1 MKITRSKLK
10 QIIKEELSNVLEEVP
25 LEETGM
31 MTNTE
36 LDDIVAEIKEL
47 LARVHG
53 TEVAK
58 QLPTAVQKGL
68 DLLKLAVGEP
78 EPPDHDAMMAR
89 ADPTRTRAD
98 PTRTRARA
106 GAGPDRNYEYVD

>member
-25 LEETGM
+25 LEEAGM

-58 QLPTAVQKGL
+58 QLPPAVQKGL

-78 EPPDHDAMMAR
+78 DPPDVDAMMAR
-89 ADPTRTRAD
+89 ADPTL
-98 PTRTRARA
+98 ARDVA
-106 GAGPDRNYEYVD
+106 RPGRDYEYVD